1 MIPAD
6 SRGRIRKRDAAC
18 FLFFVFFWIV
28 PCAYQG
34 LMGGGL
40 PFGPRELSYLT
51 NVSCL
56 FTLATPFT
64 PFDYIQIQVEAGGEW
79 VTIPDA
85 PYFRFS
91 PFGYRTRLDE
101 YMRHGLF
108 DGRVPDEFAEWFRWR
123 YGQLHPDRPPLAG
136 VRLVAAI
143 VPTTLVAPAGR
154 WRKPPLE
161 AIPPGVPRVWF
172 TRTFRN

>member
-1 MIPAD
+1 MSPAD
-6 SRGRIRKRDAAC
+6 ARGRIRKRDAAS
-18 FLFFVFFWIV
+18 FLFFLFFWIA

-34 LMGGGL
+34 LADRAL

-51 NVSCL
+51 SVSCL
-56 FTLATPFT
+56 FTRAAPYT
-64 PFDYIQIQVEAGGEW
+64 PFDYIQIQVQPGGAW

-101 YMRHGLF
+101 YLRHGLF
-108 DGRVPDEFAEWFRWR
+108 DGRVPDEFAEWFRGR
-123 YGQLHPDRPPLAG
+123 YARLHPDRPPLAG

-143 VPTTLVAPAGR
+143 TPRSLNVPAGR

-161 AIPPGVPRVWF
+161 SLPPGVPRVWF
-172 TRTFRN
+172 TRTFQN